1 MDLYDYS
8 GRGKVLVVDDD
19 VNIRDLLSIRLGVLG
34 YQVVTAKDGAAA
46 LQCIQEFKPDAV
58 ILDLAMPRLDGFG
71 VLERLGRAKLASLP
85 VLVLSARTSTF
96 EVQRAIRLGAKDYL
110 AKPFGESQLLRRISR
125 LTKWAP
131 QFTQQRRSA

>member
-1 MDLYDYS
+1 MDLYDYC
-8 GRGKVLVVDDD
+8 GRGKVLVADDD
-19 VNIRDLLSIRLGVLG
+19 LAIRELLSIRLGLLG
-34 YQVVTAKDGAAA
+34 YQVVTAKDGGAA
-46 LQCIQEFKPDAV
+46 LAAVAEHKPDAV

-85 VLVLSARTSTF
+85 VLVLSGRTSAF

-110 AKPFGESQLLRRISR
+110 AKPFGETQLLQRISR
-125 LTKWAP
+125 LTKFAP